1 MYKIKL
7 ESDIELKNSA
17 TIVYQYDNLTD
28 SNLSLESLIFGANTT
43 VAEPCSICGQR
54 LDKCIGHYAV
64 VELPLP
70 IVKTICHDHCIT
82 LLKCLCPACSK
93 IILIDED
100 LEKIK
105 KLDSDCRLKM
115 VSEMVKKQLAKQNV
129 EEFVCPHCNHR
140 MSSVIDVLN
149 PPNCEQFVDI
159 FTLVNPATA
168 SREIISPVY
177 VYEILQNFEQLDEIG
192 FSESYH
198 PKNFMTSYIPILP
211 TKLRTKSIV
220 DGTET
225 TSCLTTYY
233 MLIVKLIS
241 LLNSIKND
249 STDKGIIYID
259 ESKISVFMENYTNLY
274 AYYLLITNSGSD
286 KVNNALLSRLNKN
299 FKSGYDSNS
308 CLIKRFKGKNKS
320 IFNKGMIGTIH
331 DCACRIV
338 LGAAEDLPSDEM
350 GVPYSVA
357 NKLSIGYPVYKENLN
372 FCKSLLVAMTN
383 NKIYSNPYIPKV
395 LGIFPLNTKKFQ
407 KFTIA
412 TGIGLANK
420 LQEGDIIC
428 LSLCNNDFIV
438 QSRHPVI
445 REESLTSFM
454 IKKENS
460 STLSLPLMVCPIK
473 QADFDGD
480 EIQGYLSFDHSLDVE
495 ALLLHSAE
503 SQLGSAGSG
512 EFSFFYEGS
521 HDTALGVS
529 RLTRKENQNLNYH
542 NHRSQNGKLINIY
555 DEIEKLYP
563 KDFNYSSN
571 SMKIVNGKLDRNHNN
586 NFKDKK
592 YLKYFATRYGNKKA
606 LELMDLQASLGY
618 EINRNYGASLG
629 FEIKVFGGE
638 KVKKEIEDLKNS
650 AIEKSIEL
658 LKINGKPN
666 SDSINCFEEI
676 KPRIKQILLENAKGS
691 NLESMEYTKN
701 RAGEYQ
707 SMVAFPNHVL
717 IDGSPVTNF
726 LSEGTRTNFGG
737 YKYSIDPRD
746 YGFVDRGYT
755 EDISAYSHFFIMMEE
770 LKGIFKRTT
779 GVAEQGYMTK
789 KMTIFFQ
796 RAFADYNGCVV
807 DNEIHLGN
815 QYGQCGFNS
824 KTEVNLQLED
834 LELSNE
840 EFNKKYEDKKLQELH
855 KYLLDLRNKYKSL
868 TIFKR
873 QNIENGFLTALDF
886 NQLFMENEVGKS
898 DQKDVNK
905 FIDEMYEIFVPKS
918 LQNDKSRIIENFK
931 HHEYFFRQKFSK
943 YKIND
948 KLKNLILECLRN
960 VLIDAGDPIGSKSA
974 LSASAPMTQAM
985 LSAIHATTGGGISV
999 EAVRRP
1005 QGVVAFEQLI
1015 AGKIPKDTLFM
1026 TIMLM
1031 DDSKENTEKFA
1042 SENETFYYN
1051 EIWAMHELHISKK
1064 IPKHLIDVYGR
1075 KILDTKLSPL
1085 YVIGIWNMIKIS
1097 GFNIKT
1103 SDIINALMKNYQE
1116 IACILPV
1123 VINKSQ
1129 IKVYIYFHENV
1140 SALRINKLIKKWSK
1154 NKESN
1159 IIHGKY
1165 LKNCFVVENVNN
1177 PGHYSIEA
1185 NEAIPGSN
1193 IFDTVILLPE
1203 INPCKCLISHPE
1215 HMLRNYG
1222 IFESE
1227 SRFFEQVVYSGINL
1241 SETRELSG
1249 RVWKLIANVMTADGF
1264 FVYANA
1270 LSMLT
1275 GKFGDLMK
1283 QLRFERADL
1292 FLRDACIRDKKQY
1305 INEFTSA
1312 SVFGEK
1318 PPIGDTVSKY
1328 MIYNCENK

>member
-7 ESDIELKNSA
+7 ESDNEILNSA
-17 TIVYQYDNLTD
+17 TIVYQFNNLTD
-28 SNLSLESLIFGANTT
+28 DKLSLESLIFGANTT
-43 VAEPCSICGQR
+43 ISDVCSICGQR

-70 IVKTICHDHCIT
+70 IVRTICHDHCIS
-82 LLKCLCPACSK
+82 LLKCLCPVCSK
-93 IILIDED
+93 IILTDEE

-105 KLDSDCRLKM
+105 KLDPEFRLKTI
-115 VSEMVKKQLAKQNV
+115 VEYVKKFISKQTIS
-129 EEFVCPHCNHR
+129 EFVCPHCNNTI
-140 MSSVIDVLN
+140 SSTIDMEN
-149 PPNCEQFVDI
+149 NCEPFVDI

-168 SREIISPVY
+168 SREIISPIFIY
-177 VYEILQNFEQLDEIG
+177 QILQNFTQIDEIG

-233 MLIVKLIS
+233 TYIVKLVS
-241 LLNSIKND
+241 MLNSIKND

-259 ESKISVFMENYTNLY
+259 ESKLNTFIENYTNLY
-274 AYYLLITNSGSD
+274 AYYLLITNSGSE
-286 KVNNALLSRLNKN
+286 KINNALLGRLNKS
-299 FKSGYDSNS
+299 FRTGYDSNS

-320 IFNKGMIGTIH
+320 IFNKGMIGTVH
-331 DCACRIV
+331 DCACRVV
-338 LGAAEDLPSDEM
+338 LGAAEDLPSDNM

-357 NKLSIGYPVYKENLN
+357 NKLSIGYPVYKENLK

-407 KFTIA
+407 KFNISI
-412 TGIGLANK
+412 GIGMANK
-420 LQEGDIIC
+420 LQEGDVIC
-428 LSLCNNDFIV
+428 LSLCNKDFIV

-445 REESLTSFM
+445 REECLTSFQ
-454 IKKENS
+454 IKKQDS
-460 STLSLPLMVCPIK
+460 STLSLPLIVCPIK

-480 EIQGYLSFDHSLDVE
+480 EIQGYLSSDHSLDIE

-529 RLTRKENQNLNYH
+529 RLSRKENQYLNYH
-542 NHRSQNGKLINIY
+542 NHKSQKDQLINIY

-563 KDFNYSSN
+563 KDFNYRSS
-571 SMKIVNGKLDRNHNN
+571 SMVIKDGKIDRNHLN
-586 NFKDKK
+586 NFKDKR
-592 YLKYFATRYGNKKA
+592 YLRYFATRYGPVKA
-606 LELMDLQASLGY
+606 LQLMDLQASLGY

-638 KVKKEIEDLKNS
+638 NARKQIDDLKNS
-650 AIEKSIEL
+650 AIEKSTNL

-666 SDSINCFEEI
+666 SESINCFEEI
-676 KPRIKQILLENAKGS
+676 KPKIKMILLENAKGT
-691 NLESMEYTKN
+691 NLDNMEYTKN

-707 SMVAFPNHVL
+707 AMVAFPNHVL
-717 IDGSPVTNF
+717 IDGLPVSNF
-726 LSEGTRTNFGG
+726 LAEGTRTNFGG

-755 EDISAYSHFFIMMEE
+755 EDISAYAHFFIMMEE

-796 RAFADYNGCVV
+796 RAFADYNGSVV
-807 DNEIHLGN
+807 DNEIHLAN

-824 KTEVNLQLED
+824 KIEIILKLED
-834 LELSNE
+834 LELSCD
-840 EFNKKYEDKKLQELH
+840 EFNKIYDDKKLQEVH

-873 QNIENGFLTALDF
+873 QAVENGFLTALDY
-886 NQLFMENEVGKS
+886 NQLFLEKDLGKS
-898 DQKDVNK
+898 NQKDIDE

-918 LQNDKSRIIENFK
+918 LQNDKSKIIENFK

-943 YKIND
+943 YKINK
-948 KLKNLILECLRN
+948 KLKSIILNNLRN
-960 VLIDAGDPIGSKSA
+960 VLIDAGDPIGSKCA

-985 LSAIHATTGGGISV
+985 LSAIHASTGGGISV

-1005 QGVVAFEQLI
+1005 QGVNAFEQLI
-1015 AGKIPKDTLFM
+1015 AGKIAKDTLYM
-1026 TIMLM
+1026 TIVLN
-1031 DDSKENTEKFA
+1031 DDSKEATEKFA
-1042 SENETFYYN
+1042 SDNETFYYN

-1064 IPKHLIDVYGR
+1064 IPEFLINSYGN
-1075 KILDTKLSPL
+1075 KILEAKLSPL
-1085 YVIGIWNMIKIS
+1085 YVIGIWNMVKIS

-1103 SDIINALMKNYQE
+1103 TEIINALMKNYQE
-1116 IACILPV
+1116 IACILPI
-1123 VINKSQ
+1123 VINKTQ
-1129 IKVYIYFHENV
+1129 IKVFIYFHENV
-1140 SALRINKLIKKWSK
+1140 TSQRINKLIKKWSK
-1154 NKESN
+1154 NKDSN

-1165 LKNCFVVENVNN
+1165 LKNCFVVENINN
-1177 PGHYSIEA
+1177 PGHYSVDA

-1193 IFDTVILLPE
+1193 VFDNVILLPE

-1227 SRFFEQVVYSGINL
+1227 PRFFEQVVYSGINL

-1249 RVWKLIANVMTADGF
+1249 RVWKLIANIMTADGF

-1270 LSMLT
+1270 LSMLN
-1275 GKFGDLMK
+1275 GRFGDLMK

-1292 FLRDACIRDKKQY
+1292 FLRDACIRNKKQF

-1328 MIYNCENK
+1328 MIYSNNEN